1 MAETKIVEVDGTTY
15 VYLVETGEIF
25 GEAESGDTN
34 GNGATN
40 GAHPSEDDLRR
51 RAASV
56 APPPGQFESEKVSLK
71 TLSMSLLGECNL
83 GCTYCYVFEDHTPT
97 PISTRMTRSE
107 ALRQVDWLL
116 EQAGDDAKRV
126 TVTFFGGEPFM
137 NFPVMKAAAEHARA
151 RGAELGKEVGFT
163 ITTNGTLLDDE
174 AIAFLRDYDVQTTIS
189 IDGDEEGNDLRRPW
203 VGKDEG
209 SYGNIVPKV
218 KRLLDAFKDRPY
230 KVGAR
235 ATMTHDNSD
244 VEAIVLHLLGL
255 GFHEVAASVA
265 SVEKPGIRFEQEDWD
280 RVNAGLARLADR
292 FADEALQNRHFGF
305 SNVASLIKRFHE
317 GSVRDYPCGATLGLV
332 GSDSKGDL
340 YVCHR
345 FVGDDRYRVGT
356 VEDGVD
362 HDFRNRFIRGNS
374 VRMKEYCEPCWLKHL
389 CGGGCYHEAMVS
401 GSHDFS
407 KLEHLCDNLRQFYEA
422 CLKAYIRIATEN
434 PSYLDRLDPQIQ
446 KHIHDGPRLQT

>member
-1 MAETKIVEVDGTTY
+1 VADTKIVEVDGVKY

-25 GEAESGDTN
+25 GESDQPQN
-34 GNGATN
+34 GNPT
-40 GAHPSEDDLRR
+40 EDDIRR
-51 RAASV
+51 RATSV
-56 APPPGQFESEKVSLK
+56 APPPGRFESEKVSLK

-137 NFPVMKAAAEHARA
+137 NFPVMRASAEHARVRA
-151 RGAELGKEVGFT
+151 AELGKEVGFT
-163 ITTNGTLLDDE
+163 VTTNGTLLDDE
-174 AIAFLRDYDVQTTIS
+174 AIAFLRKYDVQTTVS
-189 IDGDEEGNDLRRPW
+189 IDGDEDGNDLRRPW

-209 SYGNIVPKV
+209 SYDNIVPKV
-218 KRLLDAFKDRPY
+218 KRLLEAFSDRPY
-230 KVGAR
+230 KIGAR

-255 GFHEVAASVA
+255 GFHEVSASVA

-292 FADEALQNRHFGF
+292 FAEAALQNRHFGF
-305 SNVASLIKRFHE
+305 TNVASLVKRFHE

-356 VEDGVD
+356 IAEGVD
-362 HDFRNRFIRGNS
+362 HDFRNRFVRGNS
-374 VRMKEYCEPCWLKHL
+374 VRMKEYCDPCWLKHL

-407 KLEHLCDNLRQFYEA
+407 KLEHLCDNLRSFYEA
-422 CLKAYIRIATEN
+422 CLRTYIRIATEN
-434 PSYLDRLDPQIQ
+434 PTYLERLDPQIQ
-446 KHIHDGPRLQT
+446 KHVHEGHQLRT